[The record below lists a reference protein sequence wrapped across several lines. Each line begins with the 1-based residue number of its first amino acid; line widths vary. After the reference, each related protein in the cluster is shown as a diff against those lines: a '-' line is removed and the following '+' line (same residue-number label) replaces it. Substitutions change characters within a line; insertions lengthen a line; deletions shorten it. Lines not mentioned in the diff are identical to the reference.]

1 MQRGSQPTYQ
11 QGLGAIGRY
20 LDQHGFEDLILCELG
35 DGFVGRVM
43 LDGRLVEAIPFSISD
58 LNNMVRSPNDDT
70 GRTKGASP
78 HAPNSQGSF
87 LRRTLGGYRD
97 FMRAL
102 GHQCDLLEVN
112 SFLLVELP
120 LSVLVAY
127 RRAPGSFDSTKGV
140 SCEYLYDESGI
151 HTLLNGNASLLRS

>member
-35 DGFVGRVM
+35 DGFVG
-43 LDGRLVEAIPFSISD
+43 
-58 LNNMVRSPNDDT
+58 
-70 GRTKGASP
+70 